1 MTITIT
7 TKETTMSIPLKW
19 VELIKLRSELFR
31 KADAIAKR
39 NCSLPLRKSRGA
51 FLLVHDKDGKQLVSS
66 DAITF
71 PKCAADWKGMLAYV
85 KMKHPKAHTLHMHL
99 IVDSAT
105 GWRSAA
111 AGSLKLCTGSAHQL
125 VYTYGDGQL
134 L

>member
-1 MTITIT
+1 MTQ
-7 TKETTMSIPLKW
+7 EMQRPLKW
-19 VELIKLRSELFR
+19 VEIIKVRSDTFR

-51 FLLVHDKDGKQLVSS
+51 FLQVHDKDGKQLVSS

-85 KMKHPKAHTLHMHL
+85 KMKHPKAASLHL
-99 IVDSAT
+99 LTIIDSAT
-105 GWRSAA
+105 GWRSAES
-111 AGSLKLCTGSAHQL
+111 GNLKLCTGMASQP
-125 VYTYGDGQL
+125 VYTYVDGEL